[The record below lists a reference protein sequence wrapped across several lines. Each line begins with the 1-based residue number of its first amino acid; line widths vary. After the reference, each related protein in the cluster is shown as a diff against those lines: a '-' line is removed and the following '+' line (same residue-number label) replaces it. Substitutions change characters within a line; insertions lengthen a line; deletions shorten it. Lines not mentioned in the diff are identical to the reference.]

1 MCLQNQKNSLDKI
14 STGRAHPRLLNQI
27 SVDCYGAQMPL
38 SQLANIS
45 AEDSRTLLVVP
56 FDKAN
61 IAKVEKA
68 ILTSNMGFNPQTVG
82 VNIRIP
88 LPY

>member
-1 MCLQNQKNSLDKI
+1 MQQIFDKLTRDFEMCLQNQKNSLDKI

-56 FDKAN
+56 
-61 IAKVEKA
+61 
-68 ILTSNMGFNPQTVG
+68 LTRQISQKSRKLF
-82 VNIRIP
+82 
-88 LPY
+88 